1 MVCLAL
7 QFGAIDMKVK
17 LVQNFHKAYSFIF
30 AALTSIVAFFAWLFE
45 LVPADTF
52 GEYGVLV
59 TAIVAAIVALLRV
72 LPQPKDGL
80 E

>member
-1 MVCLAL
+1 
-7 QFGAIDMKVK
+7 MKVK

-30 AALTSIVAFFAWLFE
+30 AVLTAVTAFALDFFE
-45 LVPADTF
+45 VVPPETF
-52 GEYGVLV
+52 GEHGLKAAGVVAVLV
-59 TAIVAAIVALLRV
+59 AVLRV